1 LSTVPYPHSSQ
12 GGEAAFTLLGLNYTP
27 LATPFRRGSSLRE
40 TVADLA
46 DAVGD
51 EATKF
56 MGTIEREFDEY
67 ALGSTLNSPYTS
79 DPTMWRDDYHA
90 RIAAHVGK
98 PPDYAVNVYECTNWA
113 FILRYALAKSR
124 VRREPRKVFMQI
136 VDADIHGMQVA
147 WKTKTYGF
155 ARFGVLSASVLVDGS
170 VDGMPVNIGKAPVD
184 HSMIKFGSAV
194 RQVAQSHADATLCL
208 PFFPQPTRDAFRR
221 SVVGCSGLPDLHD
234 QYGHCFGADP
244 WIALGTHHGG
254 VLGSERQ
261 YVLGSLAL
269 NGYYAT
275 SSIKVT
281 KETRSCIGVPT

>member
-1 LSTVPYPHSSQ
+1 VPYPHSSQ

-79 DPTMWRDDYHA
+79 DPMMWRDDYHA

-194 RQVAQSHADATLCL
+194 RQVAQSHADATLIPGSRWERITEGFWGANASTCWDRWRSMGTTPHQASRL
-208 PFFPQPTRDAFRR
+208 RRKRVPALGFRR
-221 SVVGCSGLPDLHD
+221 ENARLRGYFASDAIFRPGTRRCEVPSLSLHRR
-234 QYGHCFGADP
+234 
-244 WIALGTHHGG
+244 LRRHG
-254 VLGSERQ
+254 
-261 YVLGSLAL
+261 
-269 NGYYAT
+269 
-275 SSIKVT
+275 
-281 KETRSCIGVPT
+281 